1 MKEVL
6 CVGTSDAFGAG
17 GRRQS
22 AYLVRSGRGT
32 VLVDCGETTS
42 SGLAALGVSREEV
55 DAILVSHFHADH
67 FGGIP
72 LFVLGSVYADRRRR
86 PLRVAGPPGIEDR
99 VRRAASALGHPLD
112 KQELRFPLRFEELRA
127 EVAAEV
133 GPVRV
138 RAFETNHSPDAC
150 PHGLVLE
157 EGGRRLVYSGDTGWF
172 DGLPRQAAGADVFLC
187 ECTLEARGYEFHLS
201 LEELAG
207 RREAFRCHRFLITH
221 LGAEMRA
228 RSDHAGFEVADD
240 GMRIAL

>member
-1 MKEVL
+1 MREVL

-22 AYLVRSGRGT
+22 AYLVRSEGGS
-32 VLVDCGETTS
+32 VLVDCGQTTM
-42 SGLAALGVSREEV
+42 SGLAALGVEREEV

-86 PLRVAGPPGIEDR
+86 PLRVSGPPGIEDR
-99 VRRAASALGHPLD
+99 VRRAASALGHPLE
-112 KQELRFPLRFEELRA
+112 KQEPRFALEFQELRS
-127 EVAAEV
+127 EVSAEV

-138 RAFETNHSPDAC
+138 RSFATHHSPDAC

-157 EGGRRLVYSGDTGWF
+157 AGGHRLVYSGDTGWF
-172 DGLPRQAAGADVFLC
+172 AGLPGQAAGADVFLC
-187 ECTLEARGYEFHLS
+187 ECTLEQRGYEFHLS
-201 LEELAG
+201 LEELAE
-207 RREAFRCHRFLITH
+207 RRETFACQRLLLTH

-240 GMRIAL
+240 GLRIRF